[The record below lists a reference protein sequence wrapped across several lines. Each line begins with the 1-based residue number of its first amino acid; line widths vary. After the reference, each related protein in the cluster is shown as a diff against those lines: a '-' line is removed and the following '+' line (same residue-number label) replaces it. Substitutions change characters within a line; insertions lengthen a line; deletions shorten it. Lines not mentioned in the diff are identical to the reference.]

1 MKLNALIDV
10 LNSIPELVKP
20 GMLAA
25 CAMIPG
31 TAGSASAET
40 PAQSPKQ
47 SVLDVGP
54 GRIVWFDITTPDLS
68 RAKEFYGKLF
78 DWTFK
83 PVSGNGGTVEINAA
97 GVRIGT
103 LRGAEGKISPF
114 NGVVYVQVDDV
125 EASCK
130 KAKELGAT
138 IPAGFPFNLRDG
150 SGAVGLALDPG
161 GHPVGLF
168 SRKLLPLTGSPN

>member
-1 MKLNALIDV
+1 MNLKAVAVTLLLNFALMKIDIASGQSDPNAA
-10 LNSIPELVKP
+10 SK
-20 GMLAA
+20 AA
-25 CAMIPG
+25 P
-31 TAGSASAET
+31 
-40 PAQSPKQ
+40 
-47 SVLDVGP
+47 LDVGV
-54 GRIVWFDITTPDLS
+54 GRIVWFDITTPDVS

-97 GVRIGT
+97 GARIGT
-103 LRGAEGKISPF
+103 IRGAEGKISPY
-114 NGVVYVQVDDV
+114 NGVVYVQVNDV

-138 IPAGFPFNLRDG
+138 IPAGFPFNLPDG

-168 SRKLLPLTGSPN
+168 SKKLLQGSGSPN